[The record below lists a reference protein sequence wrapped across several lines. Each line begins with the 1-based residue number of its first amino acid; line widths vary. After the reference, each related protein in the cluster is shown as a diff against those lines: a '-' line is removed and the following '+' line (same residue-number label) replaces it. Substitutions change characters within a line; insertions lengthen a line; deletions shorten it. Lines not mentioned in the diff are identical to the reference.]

1 MREKERVRPKIFL
14 KPTLITALICLG
26 VLIIIALFTAIVR
39 QSERKDLQYKQVFFL
54 TLQDYKQ
61 GLFLARQDK
70 ETEAKDEA
78 FADGRYLRQLYA
90 QNADLKNFWHKEW
103 QYRTIMNEAD
113 DSDERKA
120 YQEVILKRD
129 KDAAEIFKLLEHS
142 GWLGLSQEE
151 RNLIPLILAGEAT
164 APIISAEGPLFPGR
178 WFWIVG
184 IILSQLA
191 CFLAYLIYWDECERS
206 DAPWYRLPWGVPAV
220 TIVFLLLQPGA
231 LIIMVPYVVIKI
243 LATDFVARFKQRKMR
258 KESAPKTPSGSNFD
272 KTTADAQALAERLRS
287 RLKGGNNG

>member
-1 MREKERVRPKIFL
+1 MTERERVKPKIFL
-14 KPTLITALICLG
+14 KPTIIIALICL
-26 VLIIIALFTAIVR
+26 VALMLIALFTAIVR
-39 QSERKDLQYKQVFFL
+39 QSERKDLQYKQ
-54 TLQDYKQ
+54 T
-61 GLFLARQDK
+61 LFLALQGK
-70 ETEAKDEA
+70 EAEAKYQIAEA
-78 FADGRYLRQLYA
+78 ISDGRYLRRLYA
-90 QNADLKNFWHKEW
+90 QSADRENFWYKEW
-103 QYRTIMNEAD
+103 LYRVIMTEAD

-129 KDAAEIFKLLEHS
+129 KDAAEIFTLLERS
-142 GWLGLSQEE
+142 GWLELDRED
-151 RNLIPLILAGEAT
+151 RNLIPLILAGKAT
-164 APIISAEGPLFPGR
+164 APAISVEGPLFPGSQ
-178 WFWIVG
+178 FWIVG

-287 RLKGGNNG
+287 RLEDENNG

>member
-39 QSERKDLQYKQVFFL
+39 QSERKDLQYKQ
-54 TLQDYKQ
+54 T
-61 GLFLARQDK
+61 LFLALQGK
-70 ETEAKDEA
+70 EAEAKYQIAEA
-78 FADGRYLRQLYA
+78 IADGRYLRRLYA
-90 QNADLKNFWHKEW
+90 QSADRKNFWYKEW
-103 QYRTIMNEAD
+103 LYRVIMTEAD

-129 KDAAEIFKLLEHS
+129 KDAAEIFTLLERS
-142 GWLGLSQEE
+142 GWLELDRED
-151 RNLIPLILAGEAT
+151 RNLISLILAGKAT
-164 APIISAEGPLFPGR
+164 APAISVEGPLFPGSQ
-178 WFWIVG
+178 FWIVG

-191 CFLAYLIYWDECERS
+191 CFLAYLVYWDECERS

-272 KTTADAQALAERLRS
+272 KTTADAQALA
-287 RLKGGNNG
+287 